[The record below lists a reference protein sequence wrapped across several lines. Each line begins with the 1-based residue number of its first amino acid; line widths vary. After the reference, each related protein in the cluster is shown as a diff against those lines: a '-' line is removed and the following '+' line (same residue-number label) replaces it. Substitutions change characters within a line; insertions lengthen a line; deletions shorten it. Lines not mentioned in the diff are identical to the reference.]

1 MHHCCYSV
9 KYCRKCFVF
18 LMFSRSECR
27 AGVITALP
35 FTTVYSVCFLSVI
48 TVNDSVSFW
57 VSRGGEETTV
67 ITSLSVI
74 TVNDSG
80 SVWVSRGGEGTAVVT
95 SLSVITV
102 NDSGSVWVSRG
113 GEETTVITSLS
124 VITVNEWFCLGLQR
138 R

>member
-27 AGVITALP
+27 AGVITVLLV
-35 FTTVYSVCFLSVI
+35 TTVYSVCFCQSLQSM
-48 TVNDSVSFW
+48 TVF
-57 VSRGGEETTV
+57 
-67 ITSLSVI
+67 L
-74 TVNDSG
+74 SG
-80 SVWVSRGGEGTAVVT
+80 SPEEVKRQQLLHRCLSLQSMTVVLSGSPEEVKRQQLLHHCQ
-95 SLSVITV
+95 SLQSM
-102 NDSGSVWVSRG
+102 SGSVWVSRG
-113 GEETTVITSLS
+113 GEETTDITSLS